1 MSCNDREIDGVL
13 AEKRM
18 KRRKKS
24 DRLYAAL
31 VLCRREK
38 RCEIALNY
46 GSGHVM

>member
-1 MSCNDREIDGVL
+1 MSCNDREIDGVV
-13 AEKRM
+13 AE
-18 KRRKKS
+18 KS

-46 GSGHVM
+46 GSGRVEM